1 MTLMEEKK
9 ASLRERD
16 CSPTSGN
23 ENYSLESL
31 ALVRALHCSA
41 LDRQE
46 WLGALVEVNLTEL
59 RDEYIKHDVASMA
72 FTLQE
77 SLI

>member
-1 MTLMEEKK
+1 MK
-9 ASLRERD
+9 
-16 CSPTSGN
+16 
-23 ENYSLESL
+23 SL
-31 ALVRALHCSA
+31 ALVRVLHCSA